1 MCVLQ
6 VCLAPP
12 GGQGVRPPGQN
23 HCRPGPK
30 LRAGALPPGQ
40 AAAAAGLEPEI
51 VCGPDQRG

>member
-12 GGQGVRPPGQN
+12 GRQGVRPPGQN

-30 LRAGALPPGQ
+30 LRAGAWPPGQ
-40 AAAAAGLEPEI
+40 AAAGLEPEI
-51 VCGPDQRG
+51 VCGPDPLG